1 MVVSLLAIVA
11 LVLGVCLWLC
21 AEASIVIGIANIAA
35 MDRKSINFFILFFFY
50 CSTLFCFLCPFDESR
65 GTLVAKIRKKIS
77 EICVFL

>member
-35 MDRKSINFFILFFFY
+35 MDRKSINFFISFFFL
-50 CSTLFCFLCPFDESR
+50 LFNIVLFSLSF
-65 GTLVAKIRKKIS
+65 
-77 EICVFL
+77 